1 MDPTDPWATLGARVV
16 EAKGAR
22 GARVGGGVTV
32 VSLHPSEFSENARV
46 STLSLGTA
54 TWCVVFERPGLS
66 H

>member
-32 VSLHPSEFSENARV
+32 VSLQQVNFLRTRAA

>member
-32 VSLHPSEFSENARV
+32 VSLHQVNFLRTRAV